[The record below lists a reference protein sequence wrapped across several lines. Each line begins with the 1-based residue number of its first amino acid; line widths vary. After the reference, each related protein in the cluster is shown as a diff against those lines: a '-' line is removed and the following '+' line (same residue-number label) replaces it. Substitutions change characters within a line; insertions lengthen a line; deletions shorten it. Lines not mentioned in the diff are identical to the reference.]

1 MKEYTITMNFMI
13 EAEDADYEKIN
24 EFAEQLS
31 ENIMS
36 DDRLVCNNDIEIVG
50 ITVSE
55 IEGDDYEDEDNL
67 YLGHDDDE

>member
-1 MKEYTITMNFMI
+1 MKEYTITMNFLV

-36 DDRLVCNNDIEIVG
+36 DDKLIFNNDIEIID
-50 ITVSE
+50 ITIGEVV
-55 IEGDDYEDEDNL
+55 GDDYEEEDNIFL
-67 YLGHDDDE
+67 EDDDE